1 MATLHTKMTYNCDL
15 RTGGAVMTRRIVL
28 PVLVGLLVNT
38 VSLPAHHSAA
48 AAYDTARKITLH
60 GSVTKV
66 EWSNPHVFYYLDVA
80 DTDGKVTNW
89 AIEASTPNQLYR
101 NGWRK
106 NDLKIGEVVTVAN
119 SSPARNGLP
128 KAYGGTLT
136 LADGRK
142 VFSGSA
148 ATDQ

>member
-1 MATLHTKMTYNCDL
+1 MKRRLAF
-15 RTGGAVMTRRIVL
+15 VMSLGV
-28 PVLVGLLVNT
+28 VFSAGSLV
-38 VSLPAHHSAA
+38 AHHSAA
-48 AAYDTARKITLH
+48 SAYNTSNKITLK
-60 GSVTKV
+60 GTVTKV
-66 EWSNPHVFYYLDVA
+66 EWKNPHVFYYLDVVDLSGTSA
-80 DTDGKVTNW
+80 NW

-106 NDLKIGEVVTVAN
+106 DDLKIGDAVTVVG
-119 SSPARNGLP
+119 SSPARNGSK

>member
-1 MATLHTKMTYNCDL
+1 MRHLLLAVSAGVLL
-15 RTGGAVMTRRIVL
+15 GAS
-28 PVLVGLLVNT
+28 T
-38 VSLPAHHSAA
+38 VPAHHSAA
-48 AAYDTARKITLH
+48 SAYDTANKVTLK
-60 GSVTKV
+60 GTVTKV
-66 EWSNPHVFYYLDVA
+66 EWKNPHVFYYLDVA
-80 DTDGKVTNW
+80 DPAGTVANW

-106 NDLKIGEVVTVAN
+106 DDLKIGDAVTVVG
-119 SSPARNGLP
+119 SSPARNGSK

>member
-1 MATLHTKMTYNCDL
+1 MSRTLF
-15 RTGGAVMTRRIVL
+15 AVV
-28 PVLVGLLVNT
+28 VGLVFS
-38 VSLPAHHSAA
+38 SLAVLAHHSAA
-48 AAYDTARKITLH
+48 PAYDTDHKITLR
-60 GSVTKV
+60 GTVTQV
-66 EWSNPHVFYYLDVA
+66 EWKNPHVFYFIDVKDA
-80 DTDGKVTNW
+80 SGKVTNW

-101 NGWRK
+101 AGWRK
-106 NDLKIGEVVTVAN
+106 DDLKIGDTVTLAN
-119 SSPARNGLP
+119 SSPARNGSP

>member
-1 MATLHTKMTYNCDL
+1 
-15 RTGGAVMTRRIVL
+15 MTRRIVL
-28 PVLVGLLVNT
+28 AMSFGVLFGA
-38 VSLPAHHSAA
+38 VSLLAHHSAA
-48 AAYDTARKITLH
+48 TAYDTAKKITLH
-60 GSVTKV
+60 GTVTKL
-66 EWSNPHVFYYLDVA
+66 EWQNPHVFYYLDVA
-80 DTDGKVTNW
+80 DASGTVTNW

-106 NDLKIGEVVTVAN
+106 DDLKIGEVVTLTN
-119 SSPARNGLP
+119 SSPSRNGLP

>member
-1 MATLHTKMTYNCDL
+1 
-15 RTGGAVMTRRIVL
+15 
-28 PVLVGLLVNT
+28 
-38 VSLPAHHSAA
+38 
-48 AAYDTARKITLH
+48 
-60 GSVTKV
+60 
-66 EWSNPHVFYYLDVA
+66 
-80 DTDGKVTNW
+80 
-89 AIEASTPNQLYR
+89 
-101 NGWRK
+101 
-106 NDLKIGEVVTVAN
+106 VAN

>member
-1 MATLHTKMTYNCDL
+1 MARHLTLAL
-15 RTGGAVMTRRIVL
+15 SLGLFLASV
-28 PVLVGLLVNT
+28 PVL
-38 VSLPAHHSAA
+38 SHHSAA
-48 AAYDTARKITLH
+48 AAYDTAKKITLQ
-60 GSVTKV
+60 GKVTKL
-66 EWSNPHVFYYLDVA
+66 EWKNPHIFYYLDVA
-80 DTDGKVTNW
+80 DDSGKVTNW
-89 AIEASTPNQLYR
+89 AIEGGTPNQLYR

-106 NDLKIGEVVTVAN
+106 DDVKIGDAVTLVN

>member
-1 MATLHTKMTYNCDL
+1 
-15 RTGGAVMTRRIVL
+15 MTRRLALAVL
-28 PVLVGLLVNT
+28 SGVLVSA

-48 AAYDTARKITLH
+48 SAYDTSRKIALH
-60 GSVTKV
+60 GAVTKL
-66 EWSNPHVFYYLDVA
+66 EWQNPHVFYYLDVT

-89 AIEASTPNQLYR
+89 AVEASTPNQLYR

-106 NDLKIGEVVTVAN
+106 DDLKIGEVVTVTD

-136 LADGRK
+136 LANGRK

>member
-1 MATLHTKMTYNCDL
+1 MRYNQCVL
-15 RTGGAVMTRRIVL
+15 EGLAMKRRI
-28 PVLVGLLVNT
+28 GLA
-38 VSLPAHHSAA
+38 VSLGVIFSAVSLLAHHSAA
-48 AAYDTARKITLH
+48 AAYDTAVKITLK
-60 GSVTKV
+60 GTVTRV
-66 EWSNPHVFYYLDVA
+66 EWKNPHVFYYLDVV
-80 DTDGKVTNW
+80 DPSGTSTNW
-89 AIEASTPNQLYR
+89 AVEASTPNQLYR

-106 NDLKIGEVVTVAN
+106 DDLKMGDAVTVVG
-119 SSPARNGLP
+119 SSPARNGAK